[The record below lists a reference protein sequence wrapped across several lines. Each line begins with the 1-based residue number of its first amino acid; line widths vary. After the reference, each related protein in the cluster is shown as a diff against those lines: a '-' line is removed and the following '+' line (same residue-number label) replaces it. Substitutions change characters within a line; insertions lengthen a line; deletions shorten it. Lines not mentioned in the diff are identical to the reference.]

1 MLVPL
6 RPDPHTNTA
15 RREPAS
21 AVGAGCAGG
30 VSGADAA
37 SDVACSDMLASL
49 MHVSDPPAPPRRRAG
64 SEGIPAPDPA
74 PDASPDASPDADAV
88 RLARQRDNLRKRNRK
103 LTARLAQLE
112 QALDDAE
119 PALGYLFVITYGR
132 SGSTLLMG
140 VLNSIPGYLI
150 RGENR
155 DVLRHLFAFHSA
167 AATERARFGPG
178 RAALE
183 PVHPFFGMDG
193 FDPDL
198 SLRQVRRLALSTILR
213 PEPDTRVT
221 GFKEIRWFGPDL
233 IDYVEFL
240 RDTFPGAR
248 FVINTRDH
256 DDVAKSK
263 WWAERDDAHDELAR
277 IEEGFDRLEENLGDA
292 CLRMHYDD
300 YVADHGQFE
309 RMFAW
314 LGEPLDRARLDEVL
328 AVRHS
333 T

>member
-15 RREPAS
+15 RREPSGA
-21 AVGAGCAGG
+21 AGAGVAGG

-37 SDVACSDMLASL
+37 SDVACSDMLGSL
-49 MHVSDPPAPPRRRAG
+49 MHV
-64 SEGIPAPDPA
+64 
-74 PDASPDASPDADAV
+74 PDAPTSPQREGASTAPAASGSTV
-88 RLARQRDNLRKRNRK
+88 EKLTRQRDNLRKRNRK
-103 LTARLAQLE
+103 LTARLEQAE
-112 QALDDAE
+112 QALDAE
-119 PALGYLFVITYGR
+119 EPDLGYLFVVTYGR

-155 DVLRHLFAFHSA
+155 DVLRHLFAFHRTASA
-167 AATERARFGPG
+167 ERARFGPG
-178 RAALE
+178 RATLE

-198 SLRQVRRLALSTILR
+198 SLRQIRRLALSTVLR

-221 GFKEIRWFGPDL
+221 GFKEIRWAGPDL
-233 IDYVEFL
+233 PAYVEFL

-263 WWAERDDAHDELAR
+263 WWAERDDAHGELAR
-277 IEEGFDRLEENLGDA
+277 IEAEFDRLQETLGEDA
-292 CLRMHYDD
+292 LHVHYDD
-300 YVADHGQFE
+300 YVGDRAHFRPLYD
-309 RMFAW
+309 W
-314 LGEPLDRARLDEVL
+314 LGEPLDEERLARVL